1 MRGHMREWL
10 YITYMETILFEYIS
24 IYIWTYEEKISLRK
38 HFCDNTPLSESFG
51 NAAKAAR
58 IPRLRTPGAVSA
70 APRRSGRRRRRSVSS
85 ASARAAWRTELP
97 WPRSVHKPVP
107 CTALLGRLSFGIVS
121 SLPPPLVVLLF
132 TVLSLLVPSHCIL
145 LWPMLIALALSY
157 LFYRL
162 HKCDLI
168 LVFIT
173 DIILSRIIFIYSIL
187 QLLESSSFAPFNT
200 PFPSC
205 PPKPLIAPSSALP
218 PPPDR
223 QPSTWRLLSHTVQV
237 SLSPLLS
244 NICFVNAHGWS

>member
-1 MRGHMREWL
+1 M
-10 YITYMETILFEYIS
+10 
-24 IYIWTYEEKISLRK
+24 
-38 HFCDNTPLSESFG
+38 
-51 NAAKAAR
+51 AAR

-132 TVLSLLVPSHCIL
+132 TVLSLLLPSHCIL

-205 PPKPLIAPSSALP
+205 PPEPLIASSSALP
-218 PPPDR
+218 PPPDPPPSR
-223 QPSTWRLLSHTVQV
+223 QPEGCSAIRCRCLFLLSF
-237 SLSPLLS
+237 L
-244 NICFVNAHGWS
+244 IFVL